1 MLITKER
8 WQTGYWV
15 TLQIQITQLKRA
27 SRGVQTTPSFLFYKH
42 LYPSPTLT
50 GKKLMRITYFNE
62 YFKNIIELDIYL
74 DIYNSI
80 LVVHDEKMHEIL
92 NI

>member
-1 MLITKER
+1 
-8 WQTGYWV
+8 
-15 TLQIQITQLKRA
+15 
-27 SRGVQTTPSFLFYKH
+27 
-42 LYPSPTLT
+42 
-50 GKKLMRITYFNE
+50 MRITYFNE

-74 DIYNSI
+74 DIYSSI

>member
-1 MLITKER
+1 MTDGLLGYFTNPNNLTQEGIQGGTDHSLFSLL
-8 WQTGYWV
+8 QTP
-15 TLQIQITQLKRA
+15 LPLPHPHR
-27 SRGVQTTPSFLFYKH
+27 
-42 LYPSPTLT
+42 
-50 GKKLMRITYFNE
+50 KKLMRITYFNE

-80 LVVHDEKMHEIL
+80 LVVHDEKMYEIL

>member
-1 MLITKER
+1 MYVI
-8 WQTGYWV
+8 
-15 TLQIQITQLKRA
+15 
-27 SRGVQTTPSFLFYKH
+27 
-42 LYPSPTLT
+42 
-50 GKKLMRITYFNE
+50 GKKDVSIDCVDYKGVMIDGLLGFFFIEKNLMRIICFNE

-80 LVVHDEKMHEIL
+80 FVVYDEKMYEIL

>member
-1 MLITKER
+1 MTDGLL
-8 WQTGYWV
+8 GF
-15 TLQIQITQLKRA
+15 
-27 SRGVQTTPSFLFYKH
+27 S
-42 LYPSPTLT
+42 LT
-50 GKKLMRITYFNE
+50 EKNLMRITCFNE

>member
-1 MLITKER
+1 MTDGLL
-8 WQTGYWV
+8 GYF
-15 TLQIQITQLKRA
+15 TNPNNLTQEGIQGG
-27 SRGVQTTPSFLFYKH
+27 GVQTTPSFLFYKH

-80 LVVHDEKMHEIL
+80 LVVHDEKMYEIL

>member
-1 MLITKER
+1 
-8 WQTGYWV
+8 
-15 TLQIQITQLKRA
+15 
-27 SRGVQTTPSFLFYKH
+27 
-42 LYPSPTLT
+42 
-50 GKKLMRITYFNE
+50 MRITYFNE
-62 YFKNIIELDIYL
+62 YFKNIIEFDIYL

>member
-1 MLITKER
+1 MTDGLL
-8 WQTGYWV
+8 GYF
-15 TLQIQITQLKRA
+15 TNPNNLTQEGIQGGTDHSLFSLLQL
-27 SRGVQTTPSFLFYKH
+27 

-62 YFKNIIELDIYL
+62 YFTNIIKLDIYL

-80 LVVHDEKMHEIL
+80 LVVHDEKMHEI
-92 NI
+92 